1 MDMPI
6 NIKPLHIFLSNE
18 DYTWLESIVNEK
30 FNEES
35 SFKQGKIRNEH
46 ERKQG
51 VAKIKSRQNRKLF

>member
-6 NIKPLHIFLSNE
+6 NIKPQHISLSNE

-30 FNEES
+30 FNGES
-35 SFKQGKIRNEH
+35 SFKQGKIRNEN